1 MSKGRAGAF
10 STLTAIILLAYP
22 ANSQSVISTRS
33 GLIHYFEGSVYLG
46 DQPLESRPGKFPC
59 VLPGGE
65 LRTERGEAEV
75 LLTPGVFL
83 RIGGQTAIRLVN
95 SDLANTQVELLN
107 GSAIV
112 DSGEPN
118 SGTSVTLIYKDW
130 RVHFLHKGLYRIDSD
145 PPRVSVREGEAEVF
159 AGPAGQRVSVAT
171 GMSLAFADVLKPE
184 RSSDEVADRLSD
196 WSTGRAQ
203 SIAADDAITA
213 QIDEDP
219 ASTASDMDSFT
230 YFPFLGVPSLGVG
243 SYSLYSPYSSFTTV
257 QPGFYSIYLPG
268 YTYAP
273 LLFGPVGRG
282 FRSSWPTLPR
292 IGGSPGIGTG
302 FRGPG
307 AGTTIPGPRPP
318 VFRPAPVRPAPPAG
332 ARGGFHR

>member
-1 MSKGRAGAF
+1 MSKGRAGAL
-10 STLTAIILLAYP
+10 STLAAIVLLAFP

-33 GLIHYFEGSVYLG
+33 GLINYFEGVVFLG
-46 DQPLESRPGKFPC
+46 DRPLESHPGKFLG

-83 RIGGQTAIRLVN
+83 RIGEQSAIRMVDT
-95 SDLANTQVELLN
+95 DLADTQVELLA

-112 DSGEPN
+112 DSAEPN
-118 SGTSVTLIYKDW
+118 AGTSVTLIYKDW

-145 PPRVSVREGEAEVF
+145 PPRLSVHEGEAEVLS
-159 AGPAGQRVSVAT
+159 GPAAQPVSVGAVMT
-171 GMSLAFADVLKPE
+171 LAFANPLKPE
-184 RSSDEVADRLSD
+184 RSSDEIADRLTD

-219 ASTASDMDSFT
+219 ATTASGMDGFT

-243 SYSLYSPYSSFTTV
+243 SYSLYSPYSSYTAV
-257 QPGFYSIYLPG
+257 QPGFNSIYLPG

-273 LLFGPVGRG
+273 LLFGPVGRS

-292 IGGSPGIGTG
+292 IGVS
-302 FRGPG
+302 PG
-307 AGTTIPGPRPP
+307 AGAIIPGPRPP
-318 VFRPAPVRPAPPAG
+318 IFHPAPVHPAPPAR